1 MNKKRNVTVFC
12 SASHYVTESALNEA
26 YEVGKRLALSG
37 DNLVTGCSTNGCM
50 GAVARGFDDYKTDN
64 IHIGVYPME
73 LKGIEEPYHADKIIY
88 KNTLKQRQ
96 AKLISLADTFFIL
109 TGGVGTFYE
118 LFEVLTMM
126 SIGQIPPRM
135 IFLYNTN
142 GFHNDTIKLLRT
154 MESTG
159 CLKKGLVDWVAPV
172 SLNDE

>member
-12 SASHYVTESALNEA
+12 SASNHVAETALNEA
-26 YEVGKRLALSG
+26 YEVGKRIALAG

-64 IHIGVYPME
+64 IHIGVYPMD
-73 LKGIEEPYHADKIIY
+73 LSDIEEPYQADKIIY
-88 KNTLKQRQ
+88 KDTLKQRQ

-109 TGGVGTFYE
+109 TGGVGTLYE

-126 SIGQIPPRM
+126 SVGQIPARM
-135 IFLYNTN
+135 IYLYNTN
-142 GFHNDTIKLLRT
+142 GFHNDTIMLLAT
-154 MESTG
+154 MENTG
-159 CLKKGLVDWVAPV
+159 CLKKGLADWVTPV

>member
-12 SASHYVTESALNEA
+12 SASNNVAESALNEA
-26 YEVGKRLALSG
+26 YEVGKRIALSG

-64 IHIGVYPME
+64 IHIGVFPID
-73 LKGIEEPYHADKIIY
+73 LKGIEEPYQADKIIY

-96 AKLISLADTFFIL
+96 AKLIDLADMFFVL

-126 SIGQIPPRM
+126 SLGQIFPRM
-135 IFLYNTN
+135 ICLYNTN
-142 GFHNDTIKLLRT
+142 GFHDDTIQLLRA

-159 CLKKGLVDWVAPV
+159 CLNKELTNWVISARV
-172 SLNDE
+172 NDE

>member
-12 SASHYVTESALNEA
+12 SASNYVAESALNEA
-26 YEVGKRLALSG
+26 YEVGKRIALSE

-64 IHIGVYPME
+64 IHIGVYPMD
-73 LKGIEEPYHADKIIY
+73 LKSIEEPYQADKIIY

-96 AKLISLADTFFIL
+96 AKLIDLADMFFIL

-126 SIGQIPPRM
+126 SVGQIHPRM
-135 IFLYNTN
+135 IVLYNTN
-142 GFHNDTIKLLRT
+142 GFHDDTIKLLRT

-159 CLKKGLVDWVAPV
+159 CLKKELTNWVIQARV
-172 SLNDE
+172 NDE

>member
-1 MNKKRNVTVFC
+1 MTKKRNVTVFC
-12 SASHYVTESALNEA
+12 SASNYVAESALNEA
-26 YEVGKRLALSG
+26 YEVGKRIALSG

-64 IHIGVYPME
+64 IHIGVYPMD
-73 LKGIEEPYHADKIIY
+73 LSDIEEPYQADKIIY

-126 SIGQIPPRM
+126 SVGQIPPRM

-142 GFHNDTIKLLRT
+142 GFHDDTIKLLRS

-159 CLKKGLVDWVAPV
+159 CLKKDLTNWIISVRV
-172 SLNDE
+172 NDE

>member
-12 SASHYVTESALNEA
+12 SASNNVAECALNEA
-26 YEVGKRLALSG
+26 YEVGKRIALAG

-64 IHIGVYPME
+64 IHIGVYPMD
-73 LKGIEEPYHADKIIY
+73 LTDVEEPYHADKIIY

-96 AKLISLADTFFIL
+96 AKLIDLADMFFVL

-126 SIGQIPPRM
+126 SVGQIPPRM

-142 GFHNDTIKLLRT
+142 GFHNDTIMLLAT
-154 MESTG
+154 MEQAG
-159 CLKKGLVDWVAPV
+159 CLKEGLVDWVTPV
-172 SLNDE
+172 GVNDE